1 MQARQSIG
9 DVSEMVISLNR
20 IFFFPLFSLCF
31 LANAQSLESLLADES
46 KISHWQAASFVSE
59 EGVQAFCDQQCFSAS
74 PIADEIFD
82 RMKGNSYPANCTVSR
97 EKLRYLKV
105 LHYTAD
111 NRIRLGEMVVNQA
124 ISQDVLDIF
133 KILFENRYPIE
144 KIVLIDNYGA
154 DDEKSMSDNNS
165 SAFNFRFVQGTRVL
179 SSHSHGMAIDINPL
193 VNPYVVKTDKGT
205 FVSPKAGMPYVDRE
219 QNFVYKISA
228 DDLCVQEFKKKGFEW
243 GGDWKRRIDYQHFE
257 KTK

>member
-1 MQARQSIG
+1 MGQSIV
-9 DVSEMVISLNR
+9 DVSDMAMISLNR
-20 IFFFPLFSLCF
+20 ILFFPLVSLSF
-31 LANAQSLESLLADES
+31 LVNAQSLENLLADES

-59 EGVQAFCDQQCFSAS
+59 EGVRAFCDQQCFSAS
-74 PIADEIFD
+74 LISGEIFS
-82 RMKGNSYPANCTVSR
+82 RMNGRSYPSNCTVSR

-111 NRIRLGEMVVNQA
+111 GYIRLGEMVVNRA

-144 KIVLIDNYGA
+144 KMVLIDNYGA

-165 SAFNFRFVQGTRVL
+165 SAFNFRFVQGTQVL
-179 SSHSHGMAIDINPL
+179 SNHSHGMAIDINPL
-193 VNPYVVKTDKGT
+193 FNPYVVKTNKGT
-205 FVSPKAGMPYVDRE
+205 FVSPKAGMPYADRK
-219 QNFVYKISA
+219 QKFLYKISA
-228 DDLCVQEFKKKGFEW
+228 DDLCVQEFKKRGFEW
-243 GGDWKRRIDYQHFE
+243 GGDWKTRKDYQHFE

>member
-1 MQARQSIG
+1 MGQSIV
-9 DVSEMVISLNR
+9 DVSVMAMISLNR
-20 IFFFPLFSLCF
+20 ILFFPLVSLSF
-31 LANAQSLESLLADES
+31 LVNAQSLESLLADES

-59 EGVQAFCDQQCFSAS
+59 EGVRAFCDQQCFSAS
-74 PIADEIFD
+74 LISDEIFS
-82 RMKGNSYPANCTVSR
+82 RMKGKSYPSNCTVSR

-111 NRIRLGEMVVNQA
+111 GYIRLGEMVVNRA

-144 KIVLIDNYGA
+144 KMVLIDNYRA

-165 SAFNFRFVQGTRVL
+165 SAFNFRFVQGTQVL
-179 SSHSHGMAIDINPL
+179 SNHSHGMAVDINPL
-193 VNPYVVKTDKGT
+193 YNPYVVKTNKGT
-205 FVSPKAGMPYVDRE
+205 LVSPKAGLPYADRK
-219 QNFVYKISA
+219 QKFLYKISA
-228 DDLCVQEFKKKGFEW
+228 DDLCVQAFKKRGFEW
-243 GGDWKRRIDYQHFE
+243 GGDWKTRKDYQHFE